1 MRREYQRWFSGTLG
15 RDMEMLVFGHAGTP
29 MIVFPTSMGAFF
41 EYEDR
46 GMVGALAGKLDAG
59 AVQLYCVSTL
69 DEETFYASTMDP
81 RDRITR
87 YLQYE
92 RYLVHEVMPY
102 ITHRNGSTTAGVT
115 GCSFGA
121 YHAMV
126 MAMRHPDVFTSCIT
140 MGGAFDIMRFL
151 HGYFDED
158 AYLLSPP
165 HFLPNLTDPW
175 FLERL
180 RQNKWV
186 LVTGEHDICRGA
198 TEHLARLLSHKD
210 IPHSLHVWGHGSEHD
225 WPEWVKMAATYIP

>member
-1 MRREYQRWFSGTLG
+1 MHREYQRWFSRTLG
-15 RDMEMLVFGHAGTP
+15 RDMEMLVFGHSGRP
-29 MIVFPTSMGAFF
+29 VIVFPTSMGAFF

-46 GMVGALAGKLDAG
+46 GMVGALADKLDAG
-59 AVQLYCVSTL
+59 ELQLYCVSTL
-69 DEETFYASTMDP
+69 DKETFYAKMVGP
-81 RDRITR
+81 RDRIKR

-92 RYLVHEVMPY
+92 DYITNEVMPF
-102 ITHRNGSTTAGVT
+102 ITQQNGSTTAGVT

-126 MAMRHPDVFTSCIT
+126 MALRHPDIFTSCIS

-158 AYLLSPP
+158 AYLLSPA

-175 FLERL
+175 FLERC

-186 LVTGEHDICRGA
+186 LVTGERDICRA
-198 TEHLARLLSHKD
+198 DTEHAARLLSHKD
-210 IPHSLHVWGHGSEHD
+210 IPHSLHVWGDGSIHD
-225 WPEWVKMAATYIP
+225 WPEWLKMAKAYLP

>member
-1 MRREYQRWFSGTLG
+1 MHREYQRWFSRTLG
-15 RDMEMLVFGHAGTP
+15 RDMEMLVFGHSGRP
-29 MIVFPTSMGAFF
+29 VIVFPTSMGAFF

-46 GMVGALAGKLDAG
+46 GMVGALADKLDAG
-59 AVQLYCVSTL
+59 ELQLYCVSTL
-69 DEETFYASTMDP
+69 DKETFYAKMVGP
-81 RDRITR
+81 RDRIKR

-92 RYLVHEVMPY
+92 DYITNEVMPF
-102 ITHRNGSTTAGVT
+102 IIQQNGSTTAGVT

-126 MAMRHPDVFTSCIT
+126 MALRHPDIFTSCIS

-158 AYLLSPP
+158 AYLLSPA

-175 FLERL
+175 FLERC

-186 LVTGEHDICRGA
+186 LVTGERDICRA
-198 TEHLARLLSHKD
+198 DTEHAARLLSHKD
-210 IPHSLHVWGHGSEHD
+210 IPHSLHVWGDGSIHD
-225 WPEWVKMAATYIP
+225 WPEWLKMAKAYLP

>member
-1 MRREYQRWFSGTLG
+1 MHREYQRWFSRTLG
-15 RDMEMLVFGHAGTP
+15 RDMEMLVFGHSGRP
-29 MIVFPTSMGAFF
+29 VIVFPTSMGAFF

-46 GMVGALAGKLDAG
+46 GMVGAMADKLDAG
-59 AVQLYCVSTL
+59 ELQLFCVSTL
-69 DEETFYASTMDP
+69 DKETFYAKMVSP
-81 RDRITR
+81 RDRINR

-92 RYLVHEVMPY
+92 EYIANEVMPF
-102 ITHRNGSTTAGVT
+102 ITQQNGSITAGVT

-126 MAMRHPDVFTSCIT
+126 MALRHPDLFTSCIS

-175 FLERL
+175 FLERC

-186 LVTGEHDICRGA
+186 LVTGERDICRPD
-198 TEHLARLLSHKD
+198 TEHAARLLSHKD
-210 IPHSLHVWGHGSEHD
+210 IPHSLHVWGNGSEHD
-225 WPEWVKMAATYIP
+225 WPEWVKMAAAYIP

>member
-1 MRREYQRWFSGTLG
+1 
-15 RDMEMLVFGHAGTP
+15 MEMLVFGHTGRP
-29 MIVFPTSMGAFF
+29 VIVFPTSMGAFF

-46 GMVGALAGKLDAG
+46 GMVGALADKLESG

-69 DEETFYASTMDP
+69 DKETFYAKMVAP
-81 RDRITR
+81 RDRINR

-92 RYLVHEVMPY
+92 DYLTNEVMPF
-102 ITHRNGSTTAGVT
+102 ITQRNGSMTAGVT

-126 MAMRHPDVFTSCIT
+126 MALRHPDLFTSCIS

-158 AYLLSPP
+158 AYLLSPA

-175 FLERL
+175 FLERCRL
-180 RQNKWV
+180 NKWV
-186 LVTGEHDICRGA
+186 LVTGERDICRA
-198 TEHLARLLSHKD
+198 DTEHAARLLSHKD
-210 IPHSLHVWGHGSEHD
+210 IPHSLHVWGEGSEHD
-225 WPEWVKMAATYIP
+225 WPEWLKMAKAYIP